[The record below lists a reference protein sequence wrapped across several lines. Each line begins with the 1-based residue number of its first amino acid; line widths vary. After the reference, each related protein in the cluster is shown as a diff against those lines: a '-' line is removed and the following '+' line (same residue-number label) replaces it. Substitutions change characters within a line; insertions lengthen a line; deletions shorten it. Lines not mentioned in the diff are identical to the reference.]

1 MLDYTGLSCYWLRK
15 ALNKSHKKRLPEDL
29 KIDKPPLSLYPMKF
43 DEVVDILLA
52 TKPKKY
58 ELKKR
63 LKPVSRQIS
72 RLSQPECNHG
82 EGNE

>member
-1 MLDYTGLSCYWLRK
+1 M
-15 ALNKSHKKRLPEDL
+15 KKQPEDL
-29 KIDKPPLSLYPMKF
+29 KIQKPLSLYTMKF
-43 DEVVDILLA
+43 DEVVDVLLA

-58 ELKKR
+58 EPNKR